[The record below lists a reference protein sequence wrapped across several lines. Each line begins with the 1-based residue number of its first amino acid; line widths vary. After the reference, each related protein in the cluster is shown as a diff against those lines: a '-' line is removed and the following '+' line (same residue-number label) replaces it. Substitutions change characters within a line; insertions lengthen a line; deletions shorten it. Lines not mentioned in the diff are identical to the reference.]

1 MRHRQAFRPLAYD
14 FPLMYQ
20 TTQKSKDM
28 LTQND
33 RKSTIS
39 SQIFGLIAQH
49 GLENVAQSILHLCH
63 EQLHLHKDDAIEDS
77 IKYLE
82 KLIDS
87 SCRIQDWK

>member
-1 MRHRQAFRPLAYD
+1 
-14 FPLMYQ
+14 MYI

-33 RKSTIS
+33 RKSPIS
-39 SQIFGLIAQH
+39 VQIFALISQH

-63 EQLHLHKDDAIEDS
+63 EQLHLHQDKAIEDS